1 MDETETI
8 AAISTPPGR
17 GGVAVVRVSGPA
29 AFAVAARLTGRHVD
43 ASLAGRFFHSAFFKV
58 VKVFKDSK
66 VFKVSNDLN
75 APTNLTDPND
85 LKDSTDPKDSKDL
98 NDLKSVSE
106 LLDDGLV
113 LVFASPHSYTGE
125 DVVEFQCH
133 GGSVAPR
140 RVLEACLAAGARLAR
155 RGEFTQR
162 AFLNGRLDLS
172 AAEAVIDLIDA
183 KTDRAADD
191 AVARLGGAASAEF
204 EALYA
209 AALDISVRLEH
220 ALDFSEDELP
230 GDFADNLARDLSSL
244 RSRIAARLAT
254 AREGRLLR
262 EGALVVLAG
271 PPNVGKS
278 SLLNALLGERRAI
291 VSDTAG
297 TTRDF
302 IEESVEI
309 GGWSVRLVDTAGLR
323 AAGDV
328 IEAEGVGR
336 AEELVAKADLV
347 LSLEEATGSAGTGS
361 GTGSGGAAGT
371 TGTTETTGNTGI
383 EDRVLHLLSK
393 CDLLPAVSVPVVSVV
408 PVVPVPAA
416 HQLSVVPASAVH
428 QLPVS
433 AVTGEGLPELRAA
446 IADRLEKLAAK
457 GEEASGAD
465 VTTRQKELLQVAADA
480 LARVDVGDLVVAAN
494 EARVA
499 AESLGKILG
508 KVYTEDL
515 LESIFSR
522 FCVGK

>member
-1 MDETETI
+1 MASITNRQSSIPNSQGTI
-8 AAISTPPGR
+8 CAVATAPGGALGIIR
-17 GGVAVVRVSGPA
+17 ISGPQA
-29 AFAVAARLTGRHVD
+29 LEI
-43 ASLAGRFFHSAFFKV
+43 
-58 VKVFKDSK
+58 
-66 VFKVSNDLN
+66 VSHCF
-75 APTNLTDPND
+75 T
-85 LKDSTDPKDSKDL
+85 KDL
-98 NDLKSVSE
+98 SAAQPGTLHYGHIRVGGEVVDEVVVSV
-106 LLDDGLV
+106 
-113 LVFASPHSYTGE
+113 FRAPRSYTGE
-125 DVVEFQCH
+125 DCVEISCHGSHYILNKVVELLIRH
-133 GGSVAPR
+133 
-140 RVLEACLAAGARLAR
+140 GARLANP
-155 RGEFTQR
+155 GEFTQR

-204 EALYA
+204 EALYT

-309 GGWSVRLVDTAGLR
+309 GGWPVRLVDTAGLR

-336 AEELVAKADLV
+336 AEELIAKADLV
-347 LSLEEATGSAGTGS
+347 LSLEESGNGGTKTTRTPKTPRMS
-361 GTGSGGAAGT
+361 GA
-371 TGTTETTGNTGI
+371 I
-383 EDRVLHLLSK
+383 HVLSK
-393 CDLLPAVSVPVVSVV
+393 CDLHPADQATHS
-408 PVVPVPAA
+408 
-416 HQLSVVPASAVH
+416 
-428 QLPVS
+428 LPVS
-433 AVTGEGLPELRAA
+433 ALTGEGLPELRAA

>member
-1 MDETETI
+1 MDESETI

-17 GGVAVVRVSGPA
+17 GGVAVVRVSGPT
-29 AFAVAARLTGRHVD
+29 AFAVAERLTGRPVD

-58 VKVFKDSK
+58 
-66 VFKVSNDLN
+66 N
-75 APTNLTDPND
+75 
-85 LKDSTDPKDSKDL
+85 
-98 NDLKSVSE
+98 E

-113 LVFASPHSYTGE
+113 LIFAAPHSYTGE

-172 AAEAVIDLIDA
+172 VAEAVIDLIDA

-309 GGWSVRLVDTAGLR
+309 GGWPVRLVDTAGLR

-336 AEELVAKADLV
+336 AEELIAKADLV
-347 LSLEEATGSAGTGS
+347 LSLEVATGSAGTA
-361 GTGSGGAAGT
+361 GTGSAGTAGTAGT
-371 TGTTETTGNTGI
+371 TGTTGTTGNTGI

-393 CDLLPAVSVPVVSVV
+393 CDLLSAVSVPAVSAV
-408 PVVPVPAA
+408 PVV
-416 HQLSVVPASAVH
+416 SASAVN
-428 QLPVS
+428 QLPVLPVS
-433 AVTGEGLPELRAA
+433 ALTGEGLPELRAA

>member
-29 AFAVAARLTGRHVD
+29 AFAVAARLTGRQVD

-58 VKVFKDSK
+58 VKEFKVIKDSK
-66 VFKVSNDLN
+66 ESKVVKDFKVVKELQDSKVVNEPKDLK
-75 APTNLTDPND
+75 DPND
-85 LKDSTDPKDSKDL
+85 FKDL
-98 NDLKSVSE
+98 KLTGD

-113 LVFASPHSYTGE
+113 LVFAAPHSYTCE

-204 EALYA
+204 EALYTV
-209 AALDISVRLEH
+209 ALDISVRLEH

-230 GDFADNLARDLSSL
+230 GDFADNLAQDLSSL

-309 GGWSVRLVDTAGLR
+309 GGWPVRLVDTAGLR

-336 AEELVAKADLV
+336 AEELIAKADLV
-347 LSLEEATGSAGTGS
+347 LSLEEAGNGGPKTTRTPKTPRMS
-361 GTGSGGAAGT
+361 GA
-371 TGTTETTGNTGI
+371 I
-383 EDRVLHLLSK
+383 HVLSK
-393 CDLLPAVSVPVVSVV
+393 CDLHMVDQ
-408 PVVPVPAA
+408 AA
-416 HQLSVVPASAVH
+416 SHSF
-428 QLPVS
+428 PVS
-433 AVTGEGLPELRAA
+433 ALTGEGLSELRAA

>member
-1 MDETETI
+1 MDEFETI

-29 AFAVAARLTGRHVD
+29 AFAVATQLTGRPVD

-58 VKVFKDSK
+58 
-66 VFKVSNDLN
+66 N
-75 APTNLTDPND
+75 
-85 LKDSTDPKDSKDL
+85 
-98 NDLKSVSE
+98 E

-113 LVFASPHSYTGE
+113 LVFAAPHSYTGE

-230 GDFADNLARDLSSL
+230 GDFTDNLARDISSL

-309 GGWSVRLVDTAGLR
+309 GGWPVRLVDTAGLR

-328 IEAEGVGR
+328 IEAEGVDR
-336 AEELVAKADLV
+336 AEELIAKADLV
-347 LSLEEATGSAGTGS
+347 LSLEVATGSAGTGS
-361 GTGSGGAAGT
+361 AGTGSAGTAGAGTAET

-393 CDLLPAVSVPVVSVV
+393 CDLLSAVSVPAVPVVSVV
-408 PVVPVPAA
+408 PAPAA
-416 HQLSVVPASAVH
+416 PSLPA
-428 QLPVS
+428 LPVS
-433 AVTGEGLPELRAA
+433 AITGEGLPELRAA
-446 IADRLEKLAAK
+446 IADRLEKFAAK